1 VLSYYAGQKH
11 FPVPYAVTRSIGY
24 ILLAI
29 VLYVAGTFIDPDSQ
43 WVSLLLRNA
52 LLIPFVAVVWVL
64 EKPRQWFAAKPV
76 QPEKPLP
83 S

>member
-1 VLSYYAGQKH
+1 
-11 FPVPYAVTRSIGY
+11 
-24 ILLAI
+24 
-29 VLYVAGTFIDPDSQ
+29 VAGTFIDPDSQ